1 MRARF
6 SSRLRMSQTGTRV
19 RSSEGLGLCATSRY
33 PVVGVPALSVPLA
46 LLVLVATD
54 HAPDDAGVAA
64 LLGHPATVGAVLE
77 AGQRPLDFRLSRVV
91 VHREKKSRPVV
102 RRKRP
107 RLSGSLFGL

>member
-6 SSRLRMSQTGTRV
+6 SSKLRMSQTGTSA
-19 RSSEGLGLCATSRY
+19 RSSRGLGLCATSRC

-46 LLVLVATD
+46 LLVPVAAD

-64 LLGHPATVGAVLE
+64 LLGHLATVGAILE
-77 AGQRPLDFRLSRVV
+77 AGQRPLDLRLSRII
-91 VHREKKSRPVV
+91 VHRKTKGPPRL

-107 RLSGSLFGL
+107 RLSGSLLGL